1 MVVIVEKLT
10 NVDVIRAY
18 QTKKAQERWGMTPLP
33 ISKKDVAS
41 FQDQVFCSKDFY
53 NKKTL
58 VLFIHDA
65 PDVVI
70 GTNATVSSTMDLN
83 EAFLVSSF
91 EDEVLTTARLF
102 KQGFRMG

>member
-1 MVVIVEKLT
+1 MVVTVEKLT

-18 QTKKAQERWGMTPLP
+18 QTKKAQERWGLTPLP
-33 ISKKDVAS
+33 ISKKDVAI

-83 EAFLVSSF
+83 EAFLVSSLKTKF
-91 EDEVLTTARLF
+91 
-102 KQGFRMG
+102 

>member
-1 MVVIVEKLT
+1 M
-10 NVDVIRAY
+10 A
-18 QTKKAQERWGMTPLP
+18 PLP
-33 ISKKDVAS
+33 ISKADVAN

-70 GTNATVSSTMDLN
+70 GTNTTLSNTMDLN
-83 EAFLVSSF
+83 EAFLVNTLGYA
-91 EDEVLTTARLF
+91 VLNDSWTLQTRFSNGPIRWILDWLTLTYNLLM
-102 KQGFRMG
+102 RIV